1 MLLLAISMH
10 LVWMIRWMAVL
21 LQMDLEIVLLYNH
34 LAERRKGFRLLLLD
48 LWMRSSLG
56 VSQIRSTPSQW
67 FFPGSSSPIGRRLRT
82 ASPCAA
88 ALFPPGS
95 LGGMEGMPNS
105 SAGWPDIRAAGRK
118 GGGTFGGDQLGRD
131 LGFLFL
137 SMLICWWIVWVWVM
151 FIFSLMEE
159 NLYVSC

>member
-118 GGGTFGGDQLGRD
+118 GGNVRISWGGIW
-131 LGFLFL
+131 GFLFL